1 MMDYRVIFFQ
11 LKPMLETSRK
21 VPMCF

>member
-1 MMDYRVIFFQ
+1 MDYRVIFFQ